1 MATANNPAT
10 ADQDMAGFR
19 ARNAAASAA
28 DGDYVRRGELEAAVI
43 NALTSA
49 YLASITTK
57 FQPIGALLYTL
68 EPTAPD
74 STWLPV
80 AGGTYS
86 RTTYATLWNRI
97 KLNPGVGAGDGS
109 TTFTLPDYRDKFLLA
124 AGTAHTL
131 AATGGAETV
140 TLDATQIPAHSHG
153 ITLSATQTGG
163 TPSFNFDVS
172 ASSPTASNS
181 STTSVGGGAAH
192 DNMPPYAAVNVFV
205 KALYS

>member
-28 DGDYVRRGELEAAVI
+28 DGDYVRRGELESAVI

-74 STWLPV
+74 NTWLPV

-109 TTFTLPDYRDKFLLA
+109 TTFTLPDFRDKFLLV

-131 AATGGAETV
+131 ATTGGAETV
-140 TLDATQIPAHSHG
+140 ALTAAQNGPHAHDYTDRSSGVTLVATVGSGPQNGPF
-153 ITLSATQTGG
+153 TNQTGSSG
-163 TPSFNFDVS
+163 T
-172 ASSPTASNS
+172 
-181 STTSVGGGAAH
+181 GAPH
-192 DNMPPYAAVNVFV
+192 ENMPPYAAVNVFV